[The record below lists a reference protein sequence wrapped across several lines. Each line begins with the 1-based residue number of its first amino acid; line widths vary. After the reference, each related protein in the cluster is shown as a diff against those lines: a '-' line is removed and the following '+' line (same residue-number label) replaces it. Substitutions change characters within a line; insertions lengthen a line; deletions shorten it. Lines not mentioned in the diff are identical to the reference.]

1 MQKGKLQHCTLYCC
15 VRSRRRF
22 LTSMD
27 LLELLVCPATDP
39 RDTSTAGPQPS
50 PAAAADPSLAD
61 VLRVL
66 AVQCRVFRRA
76 AEDLAEGCED
86 DIAALGFSLELG
98 AVCEEVAAGAD
109 MWRAAMAGA
118 TGGGAVLCWCRGR
131 CPCGRRPCVVP
142 YPGMLGS
149 VRLPWRVHRRC
160 IMQKSHMVSRVR

>member
-1 MQKGKLQHCTLYCC
+1 MSVTP
-15 VRSRRRF
+15 RRF

-39 RDTSTAGPQPS
+39 RDASTAPTAGPQP
-50 PAAAADPSLAD
+50 PPTAAADPSLAD

-118 TGGGAVLCWCRGR
+118 TGGAAVWYWCVKAPRTCGGRLCVA
-131 CPCGRRPCVVP
+131 P
-142 YPGMLGS
+142 
-149 VRLPWRVHRRC
+149 
-160 IMQKSHMVSRVR
+160 